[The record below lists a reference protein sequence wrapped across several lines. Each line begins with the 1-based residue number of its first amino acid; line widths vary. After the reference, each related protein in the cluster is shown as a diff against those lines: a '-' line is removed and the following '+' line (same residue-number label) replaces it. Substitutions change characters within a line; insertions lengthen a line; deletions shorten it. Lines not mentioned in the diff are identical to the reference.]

1 MPVGRILVVD
11 DERDL
16 VWSLRHSLAEE
27 GYEVFTAYSGEQA
40 MAIIGKHRP
49 DIVILDVV
57 MPGMDGWEVCRQ
69 LRQDPTSASVPVL
82 FLTVRRNVPDRIK
95 GLEEGADDY
104 LAKPFDLGELKAR
117 VKALLRRTQ
126 SSPTK
131 EPRSLVAGPLTIDL
145 QFRELSLGEQKIRLT
160 PIEFK
165 LLCYLVNHQG
175 RISSCWELLDKVWGF
190 ARGTADPSLVRWHI
204 KKLRDKIEPDPA
216 HPKYIRTVQSHG
228 YTLFTS

>member
-1 MPVGRILVVD
+1 MPVGQILVVD

-40 MAIIGKHRP
+40 LDIIGKQRP

-57 MPGMDGWEVCRQ
+57 MPGLNGWEVCRQ
-69 LRQDPTSASVPVL
+69 LRQDPTLASVPVL
-82 FLTVRRNVPDRIK
+82 FLTVRRDVQDRIK

-131 EPRSLVAGPLTIDL
+131 GSRSLVAGPLTIDL
-145 QFRELSLGEQKIRLT
+145 QFRELSLGEHKLRLT

-175 RISSCWELLDKVWGF
+175 RIFSCWELLDKVWGY

-216 HPKYIRTVQSHG
+216 NPKYIRTVQRHG
-228 YTLFTS
+228 YTLVTS